1 MQRGLV
7 MQGKFPAL
15 VLLLCERCIWLMVL
29 ANVAACCRSG
39 HVQGFSVIK
48 ASEAKRMRMSGA
60 NAQTP
65 FFLTA
70 LQDHLDA
77 WCIARDR
84 EGKGLGKGT
93 GRGTG

>member
-15 VLLLCERCIWLMVL
+15 ALLLCERCIWLMVL

-48 ASEAKRMRMSGA
+48 ASEAKRMRRI
-60 NAQTP
+60 THKHL
-65 FFLTA
+65 FFFFTA